1 MLADAVAQAERE
13 SEGSDPS
20 IKARVDEAFGRIRGL
35 KPLIE
40 SNRAEAERLRRLP
53 DAVAAA
59 FLEHD
64 LYRVVLPRDLGGAGL
79 DPLAFFDL
87 CIELG
92 SYDGSVSWNFAVAST
107 GSPLMGMLPLE
118 RLKTLFGD
126 PDCAIA
132 GSLVP
137 TGKAEKVKGGGW
149 RLSGRWSWMSG
160 IYSAKWVM
168 LSAIVWE
175 DGRPS
180 MTVNGTPES
189 RLFLLPKDSAC
200 VLDIWE
206 VGGMRG
212 TGSADYACEGA
223 IAEEEM
229 WVRAFSGQSNHP
241 DPIFRL
247 PSTYFGLG
255 LVGTAL
261 GVGRRAVD
269 GLKQLA
275 ATKTSLGRGSL
286 RDQPLAHYGVAKS
299 EALLRSSRLY
309 VRESFGAVWDAVR
322 FGEPVTLEMR
332 ARTRESYVHS
342 VEAAQE
348 AVQLCYRAAGGSALW
363 EDGPFE
369 QALRDVFAI
378 GCHVGFQ
385 RATME
390 EAGRVEFGLEPRGPM
405 F

>member
-1 MLADAVAQAERE
+1 MLTDAAAVRDGE
-13 SEGSDPS
+13 SGRGSPS
-20 IKARVDEAFGRIRGL
+20 KKDRVDEVFGRIRAL

-40 SNRAEAERLRRLP
+40 SSRAEAERLRRLP
-53 DAVAAA
+53 DGVAAA
-59 FLEHD
+59 FLEQD
-64 LYRVVLPRDLGGAGL
+64 LYRVVIPRDLGGAGL
-79 DPLAFFDL
+79 DPLDFFDL
-87 CIELG
+87 CVELG
-92 SYDGSVSWNFAVAST
+92 SYDGSVGWTFAVAST
-107 GSPLMGMLPLE
+107 GAPLMGMLPLD

-137 TGKAEKVKGGGW
+137 TGKAEKMAEGGW

-160 IYSAKWVM
+160 IHGAKSVM
-168 LSAIVWE
+168 LSAMVWE
-175 DGRPS
+175 DGRPL
-180 MTVNGTPES
+180 MTGQGTPDS
-189 RLFLLPKDSAC
+189 RLFLLPKDPGC
-200 VLDIWE
+200 VVDTWD

-223 IAEEEM
+223 VAEEDI

-247 PSTYFGLG
+247 PATYFGLG

-261 GVGRRAVD
+261 GIARHAVD
-269 GLKQLA
+269 GLKHLA

-286 RDQPLAHYGVAKS
+286 RDQPLAQYAASKS

-309 VRESFGAVWDAVR
+309 VHESFAAIWDAVR
-322 FGEPVTLEMR
+322 AGEPITLEMR
-332 ARTRESYVHS
+332 ARARGSYVHS

-363 EDGPFE
+363 EQGPFE
-369 QALRDVFAI
+369 QSLRDVLAI
-378 GCHVGFQ
+378 GCHIGFQ
-385 RATME
+385 RAAME